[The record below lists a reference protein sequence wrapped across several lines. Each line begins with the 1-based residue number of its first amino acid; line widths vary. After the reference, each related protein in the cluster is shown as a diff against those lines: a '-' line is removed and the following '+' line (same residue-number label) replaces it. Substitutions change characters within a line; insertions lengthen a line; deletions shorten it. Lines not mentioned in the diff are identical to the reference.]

1 MCCCICSRVFARYGD
16 STGGECAQ
24 YDDEAWGEHHEG
36 RNEVRMFY
44 EQLMKALPDLEIE
57 VQRQHVTNDAILVEV
72 VVRGTHLG
80 WWRGRRAE
88 T

>member
-1 MCCCICSRVFARYGD
+1 
-16 STGGECAQ
+16 
-24 YDDEAWGEHHEG
+24 
-36 RNEVRMFY
+36 MFY